1 MPLGSPPTSSPTN
14 HTQGASR
21 TGAGQPRCQRRRT
34 RIHATTSSGT
44 ATTTM
49 MTIGHMGASVVH
61 PARPGTSRS
70 TPRRR
75 LACSASTGGGRL
87 VRQDHAAS
95 TTTRTPCSS
104 LDQVCVCGGGC
115 ATCVVVRVSSLWSAA
130 QGLTTA
136 GPLAFQ
142 GRTARRRRARGR
154 SVGACRLRRW
164 LRLPRR
170 IVGRHMATHAAA
182 RPESDQPCVPA
193 YPGGC
198 ATRARAGRSRRTRL
212 PPGGTMG
219 GLAACASVRPGSP
232 PLPSLRPAQAR
243 TASS

>member
-1 MPLGSPPTSSPTN
+1 VPLGSPPTSSPTN

-115 ATCVVVRVSSLWSAA
+115 AACVVVRVSSLWSAA

-136 GPLAFQ
+136 APLAFQ
-142 GRTARRRRARGR
+142 GRPRSAGPPRTRADAPCSDRTAHPCGPASRSAVPHGVTARGSSGMSIAAVRWPRSSAARCSTATASRGE
-154 SVGACRLRRW
+154 GACT
-164 LRLPRR
+164 P
-170 IVGRHMATHAAA
+170 
-182 RPESDQPCVPA
+182 P
-193 YPGGC
+193 PGC
-198 ATRARAGRSRRTRL
+198 SRRSSC
-212 PPGGTMG
+212 
-219 GLAACASVRPGSP
+219 AA
-232 PLPSLRPAQAR
+232 
-243 TASS
+243 